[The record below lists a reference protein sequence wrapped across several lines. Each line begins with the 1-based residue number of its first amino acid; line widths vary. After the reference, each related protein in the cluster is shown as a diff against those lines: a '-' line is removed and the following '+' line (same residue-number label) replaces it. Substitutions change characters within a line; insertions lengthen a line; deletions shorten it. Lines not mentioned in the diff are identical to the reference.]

1 MRGPPDRNEPHD
13 KETHMADPNND
24 SNSEVRTWTLM
35 DNPDRPRP
43 LTSEE
48 LFEHLARTGPGGTG
62 DDPDF

>member
-1 MRGPPDRNEPHD
+1 
-13 KETHMADPNND
+13 MADPNND